1 MEGQSRAVWGVTLSD
16 LKQLSLAIRIPLATS
31 LLETEDRGTS
41 YGCRASYG
49 RETIMASLEN
59 DFDQLDVVDNVEDYM
74 SDDDEK
80 ENTPTTTDEEEPNP
94 WRTGKHN
101 VGMIMNTEATL
112 KTTIKMQNRA
122 TRDRERK
129 ILNFDYALRDK
140 VFSIL
145 KTVNANCDMSNLYVH
160 DIRGNYV
167 MVRVH
172 PQFNVKIAGGVPYVN
187 MRTAV
192 NMFNGAIIN
201 IVDDFVLLDE
211 VTQIVRGY
219 ASKAKYEN
227 DELTITTG
235 AGTEVINTKN
245 AVFTRYDDSPV
256 IRIWKH
262 DGEIHFSTSYSIDGK
277 NEKTHP
283 EWQLSPTTLYEEF
296 KPYEVAITSL
306 FNKVETGY
314 IHMFLR
320 TKKLCSD
327 RNELEYGPVL
337 ITSSLPKESLISFG
351 LWKEETPINPEKL
364 ADVFDQNTI
373 VMNNSQFDEP
383 DYSAVSVKIGSF
395 GRIVIRSWAYLYRQ
409 RVIPTS
415 KFFTVR
421 LFELSN
427 VRFLSDAEYKQ
438 RWPVLLDSI
447 STPEDKIKNLIA
459 VIRQI
464 CPASYL
470 EDLDQFYEKYFGE
483 DPSDVMHGIVKK
495 LPKFMADR
503 YMKSTTGHLKPEKY
517 EIDIY
522 NRSRTYATGDME
534 ENIRLAFE
542 CNNPEKAH
550 VDGNELYKAVK
561 KYVSV
566 QQLIA
571 KHAAKS
577 G

>member
-1 MEGQSRAVWGVTLSD
+1 
-16 LKQLSLAIRIPLATS
+16 
-31 LLETEDRGTS
+31 
-41 YGCRASYG
+41 
-49 RETIMASLEN
+49 MASLEN
-59 DFDQLDVVDNVEDYM
+59 DFNELDIVDNEENYM
-74 SDDDEK
+74 SDDDEQQR
-80 ENTPTTTDEEEPNP
+80 NIPSTCEEPNP
-94 WRTGKHN
+94 WRTGKYN
-101 VGMIMNTEATL
+101 ARMIVNTEATL

-122 TRDRERK
+122 TLERERK

-145 KTVNANCDMSNLYVH
+145 KTVNDNWDMSRLYIH

-187 MRTAV
+187 TRTAV
-192 NMFNGAIIN
+192 NMFNGAIVN
-201 IVDDFVLLDE
+201 IVDGFILLDE
-211 VTQIVRGY
+211 VIQVVRGY
-219 ASKAKYEN
+219 ASHAKYEN
-227 DELTITTG
+227 DELTIATG
-235 AGTEVINTKN
+235 VGTEAISTKD
-245 AVFTRYDDSPV
+245 AKFTRYDDSPV
-256 IRIWKH
+256 IRVWKH

-283 EWQLSPTTLYEEF
+283 EWQMSPTSLYEEF
-296 KPYEVAITSL
+296 KPYEAGIVSL
-306 FNKVETGY
+306 FDNVEKGY

-327 RNELEYGPVL
+327 HNELEYGPVL

-364 ADVFDQNTI
+364 TDVFDQNTI
-373 VMNNSQFDEP
+373 VMNNSQFGEP
-383 DYSAVSVKIGSF
+383 DYTAVSIKIGSF
-395 GRIVIRSWAYLYRQ
+395 GRIVVRSFSYLYRI
-409 RVIPTS
+409 RVIPPS
-415 KFFTVR
+415 KFFIVR
-421 LFELSN
+421 LFELTN
-427 VRFLSDAEYKQ
+427 VRFLSDEEYKQ

-483 DPSDVMHGIVKK
+483 DGIVKK

-503 YMKSTTGHLKPEKY
+503 YMKSTMGQMKPEKY

-522 NRSRTYATGDME
+522 NRSRTYSTGEMS
-534 ENIRLAFE
+534 ENIRLTFE

-561 KYVSV
+561 KYTSV

-571 KHAAKS
+571 KHAVKLS